1 MASYRR
7 NRPVSRRRVARVSD
21 LHFTGVVLPGG
32 DGEFWVSD
40 GAVRFD
46 PPGGPVTE
54 LTGFAVPG
62 YVDAHCHVGIV
73 EDGEPDL
80 VRGRALALEDVAVGV
95 TVIREPGSDLDT
107 SPLDGQPGLPRFVRM
122 GRHIALVK
130 RYTRGLGE
138 QLDDPSQLVDAVRR
152 RAGEG
157 HPWIKLVGDWIDRSV
172 GDLAPLWPD
181 DVLAEAVAVAHDAG
195 ARITAH
201 VFGEDALPGL
211 LAAGVDAIEHGSGL
225 TADTIETMVEKGI
238 GLVPT
243 MIQIENFPSIAA
255 PAQEKFPTYHRH
267 MTALHDRRKAT
278 FRAAW
283 EAGVAMY
290 AGTDAGGFNVHGAL
304 PREIEALS
312 AVMPPEEAIAAASWR
327 ARQWLGF
334 AGIDDGAPADLVIYG
349 EDPRVALAHGALPA
363 PSAVVVRGEPADL
376 PR

>member
-1 MASYRR
+1 MSM
-7 NRPVSRRRVARVSD
+7 
-21 LHFTGVVLPGG
+21 HFSGVVFPGG
-32 DGEFWVSD
+32 EHAEFWVSD
-40 GAVRFD
+40 GAVTFEPAAAD
-46 PPGGPVTE
+46 VE
-54 LTGFAVPG
+54 LTGYAVPG

-73 EDGEPDL
+73 EEGEPDL

-107 SPLDGQPGLPRFVRM
+107 SPLDGQEGLPRFVRM

-138 QLDDPSQLVDAVRR
+138 QLEDPSQLVDAVRH
-152 RAGEG
+152 RAAEG
-157 HPWIKLVGDWIDRSV
+157 HPWIKLVGDWIDRDA

-181 DVLAEAVAVAHDAG
+181 DVLAEAITLAHDAG
-195 ARITAH
+195 AQVTAH

-211 LAAGVDAIEHGSGL
+211 LDAGIDAIEHGSGL
-225 TADTIETMVEKGI
+225 TDDTIDVMVERGI

-243 MIQIENFPSIAA
+243 MIQVENFPSIAA
-255 PAQEKFPTYHRH
+255 PAVDKYPVYARH
-267 MTALHDRRKAT
+267 MQALHDRREETYRK
-278 FRAAW
+278 AW

-290 AGTDAGGFNVHGAL
+290 AGTDAGGFNPHGAL
-304 PREIEALS
+304 PREIAALA

-334 AGIDDGAPADLVIYG
+334 AGIEQDAPADLVVYAT
-349 EDPRVALAHGALPA
+349 DPRRALADGALPA
-363 PSAVVVRGEPADL
+363 PSAVVVRGELADL

>member
-1 MASYRR
+1 MSS
-7 NRPVSRRRVARVSD
+7 V
-21 LHFTGVVLPGG
+21 HFSGFTLPGG
-32 DGEFWVSD
+32 ERDEFWVTG
-40 GAVRFD
+40 GAITRD
-46 PPGGPVTE
+46 RAPADAR
-54 LTGFAVPG
+54 LTGWAVPG

-73 EDGEPDL
+73 ADGEPDL
-80 VRGRALALEDVAVGV
+80 VQGRALALDDVRVGV

-152 RAGEG
+152 RTAEG
-157 HPWIKLVGDWIDRSV
+157 HPWIKLVGDWIDRSA

-181 DVLAEAVAVAHDAG
+181 DVLAEAVRVAHDAG

-225 TADTIETMVEKGI
+225 TEQTIAVMVEKGI
-238 GLVPT
+238 ALVPT

-255 PAQEKFPTYHRH
+255 PAQEKFPVYHRH
-267 MTALHDRRKAT
+267 MIALFERREET

-304 PREIEALS
+304 PREIAALA

-327 ARQWLGF
+327 SRQWLGF
-334 AGIDDGAPADLVIYG
+334 AGIEEGAPADLVVYA
-349 EDPRVALAHGALPA
+349 EDPRPALAAGALPA
-363 PSAVVVRGEPADL
+363 PSAVLVRGDL
-376 PR
+376 VPL

>member
-1 MASYRR
+1 MS
-7 NRPVSRRRVARVSD
+7 N
-21 LHFTGVVLPGG
+21 LHFSGVTLPGG
-32 DGEFWVSD
+32 EHDEFWVSD
-40 GAVRFD
+40 GVITRHRAPADAR
-46 PPGGPVTE
+46 
-54 LTGFAVPG
+54 LTGWAVPG

-73 EDGEPDL
+73 ADGEPDL
-80 VRGRALALEDVAVGV
+80 EQGRALALEDVRVGV

-107 SPLDGQPGLPRFVRM
+107 SPLDGRPGLPRFVRM

-138 QLDDPSQLVDAVRR
+138 QLDDPSQLVEAVRR
-152 RAGEG
+152 RATEG

-181 DVLAEAVAVAHDAG
+181 DALAEAVAVAHEAG
-195 ARITAH
+195 ARVTAH

-225 TADTIETMVEKGI
+225 TEDTIAIMVEKGI

-255 PAQEKFPTYHRH
+255 PALEKFPTYHRH
-267 MTALHDRRKAT
+267 MMALHDRREAT

-304 PREIEALS
+304 PREIAALA
-312 AVMPPEEAIAAASWR
+312 AVMPAEEAIAAGSWR

-334 AGIDDGAPADLVIYG
+334 AGIEEGAPADVVIYA
-349 EDPRVALAHGALPA
+349 EDPRAALARGAALPA
-363 PSAVVVRGEPADL
+363 PAAVVVRGELAEL
-376 PR
+376 S